1 MATARLIGTLGG
13 GVEVHPVDMP
23 GLIGGSTSSRRTHVA
38 WSGEP
43 DPGKRL
49 AVVAR
54 ITATKA
60 GTYANRSRL
69 YINSDSDG
77 YELLDQGET
86 RTVTAIIDGP
96 AQVIISTG
104 SNSVSTD
111 VIGEIASA
119 SL

>member
-1 MATARLIGTLGG
+1 MALTLGPILGRIGG

-23 GLIGGSTSSRRTHVA
+23 GLIGGTILFRQPHVV

-60 GTYANRSRL
+60 GTSTERSRL

-77 YELLDQGET
+77 YEVLAQGET

-96 AQVIISTG
+96 AQVII
-104 SNSVSTD
+104 
-111 VIGEIASA
+111 AAA